1 MELQT
6 KKKKKH
12 VINFITAFMLGCF
25 FLACS
30 GGGGGDDPEPKPQK
44 PSISLNPSDL
54 TFLSSKGDTKN
65 LEIKT
70 DANWSI
76 VYCPNWLS
84 ASSSSGSGNMT
95 ISLTTTNDN
104 NVLAANMAAINE
116 TNLVFFITTNKK
128 EKKARY

>member
-1 MELQT
+1 MKLQT

-65 LEIKT
+65 LEIRRMLIGLLC
-70 DANWSI
+70 I
-76 VYCPNWLS
+76 VVIGFQPRHL
-84 ASSSSGSGNMT
+84 
-95 ISLTTTNDN
+95 
-104 NVLAANMAAINE
+104 VEVE
-116 TNLVFFITTNKK
+116 T
-128 EKKARY
+128 